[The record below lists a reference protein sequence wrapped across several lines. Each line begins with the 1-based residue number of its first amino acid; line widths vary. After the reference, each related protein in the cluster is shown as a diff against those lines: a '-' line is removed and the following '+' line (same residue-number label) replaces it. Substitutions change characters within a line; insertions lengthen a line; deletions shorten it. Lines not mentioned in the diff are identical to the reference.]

1 MDFVERRGK
10 HMIQTLDVQGMNHR
24 FNYSLKFNPDMN
36 VLTGLNGSGKTTLL
50 KLIWYLTSGNLHRI
64 ISEIPFTSVKIET
77 IWFNLSIEQKP
88 EGRVKLEWEFTD
100 KSPSGKSQSG
110 DMTLDSKSPAN
121 NLGNLNEQ
129 IANVVPGSLFFPTF
143 RRLEGN
149 YPAEPTMSLIQNVL
163 LKVQNALS
171 AKGKSEKRHKFITVT
186 STGDV
191 DPLLKSKRERL
202 KQLQQKEEPTF
213 TEEEDAETLE
223 ERFSLLEQIVEDIYD
238 DYNKIII
245 SADISFEG
253 KGSWTIS
260 SETLSS
266 GEKQLLGFLCH
277 NAFSVD
283 ALMFLDEPELSLHV
297 DYQRLIL
304 QLLEAQGTEK
314 QIFVATHSPF
324 IYARYSQKEINLEE
338 KTDGSES

>member
-1 MDFVERRGK
+1 
-10 HMIQTLDVQGMNHR
+10 MIKTLDVQGMNHR
-24 FNYSLKFNPDMN
+24 FNYLLKFNPDMN

-77 IWFNLSIEQKP
+77 IWFDLSMEQKP
-88 EGRVKLEWEFTD
+88 EGMVKLEWEFTD

-129 IANVVPGSLFFPTF
+129 IANAVPGSLFFPTF

-149 YPAEPTMSLIQNVL
+149 YPAEPKIGLIQNAL
-163 LKVQNALS
+163 LKVKNALS
-171 AKGKSEKRHKFITVT
+171 VKSKGEKKRHKFITVV

-191 DPLLKSKRERL
+191 EPLLKPMQERL
-202 KQLQQKEEPTF
+202 KQLQGKKKSTFKEKEE
-213 TEEEDAETLE
+213 AETLE
-223 ERFSLLEQIVEDIYD
+223 KRFSLLEQIVEDIYD